1 MKTIAIAIL
10 LLASGPALRAQQRM
24 SAEPIHVAPPP
35 QVPGAIRFT
44 FGSISGSGN
53 VVLRGYGNQPALT
66 NPFSFQDNFA
76 TRQAATITAFPGFT
90 DAQSGGS
97 FQPSRGDATVV
108 VRYPYPIYMGA
119 YGDPSAQPQPNVTIL
134 MPPYPDQAVPPV
146 TINQYFVPEMA
157 RPTSREYAPGAQE
170 TVPAGQSGL
179 RNDDAD
185 ATPDRASED
194 QVLFFIALKDS
205 TIYTA
210 VVAYYVEDGTLHY
223 INYGG
228 KHNQVSLDLVDR
240 DLTAKLNRARQV
252 EFRLPPAAK

>member
-53 VVLRGYGNQPALT
+53 VVLRGYGNQPLT
-66 NPFSFQDNFA
+66 NPFSFPDNFA

-108 VRYPYPIYMGA
+108 VPYPYPIYMGA
-119 YGDPSAQPQPNVTIL
+119 YADPNGQQQPNITVV
-134 MPPYPDQAVPPV
+134 MPPNAAQAAPPV
-146 TINQYFVPEMA
+146 IINQYFLPETA
-157 RPTSREYAPGAQE
+157 RPTSRESAPGAQE
-170 TVPAGQSGL
+170 TAPAGQSGS
-179 RNDDAD
+179 RTDPD
-185 ATPDRASED
+185 ATPAPAPED